1 MCPRGSASS
10 LRDKINHETYSKSR
24 LTFDVFVVSAVSGLL
39 TQIETLLLT
48 GDEGSDGDAVLLAH
62 HALGRR
68 LVHLEY

>member
-10 LRDKINHETYSKSR
+10 LRDKINYETCSKSR

-48 GDEGSDGDAVLLAH
+48 GHEGSDGDAVLLAH

-68 LVHLEY
+68 LVHLEC